1 MSVSLISNYR
11 TGVRDSQRWLEF
23 GWRLCEGW
31 TGGYMRVGLEGT
43 KVKGCY
49 KLITRGPMLELLNPI
64 ADVVRGIWLQLMCYT
79 LPKHLCP

>member
-1 MSVSLISNYR
+1 
-11 TGVRDSQRWLEF
+11 
-23 GWRLCEGW
+23 
-31 TGGYMRVGLEGT
+31 MRVGLEGT